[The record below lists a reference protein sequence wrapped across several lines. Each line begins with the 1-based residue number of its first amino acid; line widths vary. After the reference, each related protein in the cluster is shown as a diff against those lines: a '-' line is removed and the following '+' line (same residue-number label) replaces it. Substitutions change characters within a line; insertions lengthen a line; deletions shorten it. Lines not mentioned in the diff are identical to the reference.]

1 MLFYITFLRLL
12 PLVFLRNIAKMA
24 AYLINKNPNKSLL
37 WKTRI
42 NLGLAYPQLNEIQRE
57 KLARES
63 VTNQCISYIESGK
76 CWAMPPEWSI
86 AQIQKIHQLNVF
98 TEALK
103 DPNGTLMI
111 VSHLG
116 TWEMMNAW
124 IHQYGIPT
132 IMYKPMKNQDFNAF
146 ALQARQRLNATL
158 VATDANGVKTLFKNL
173 KQGGFSIILPDHVPQ
188 HSGGVVVPFF
198 GIPCLTSTLAS
209 KMAQKTKCKLIG
221 LSCVRREDGDGF
233 EVYCDDLN
241 DPQLYDADLEV
252 ATTALNKA
260 VEQMINRFPAEYMW
274 GYKRFRGNPNS
285 ENHYQPP
292 PQQ

>member
-1 MLFYITFLRLL
+1 MSFYITLLRLFPLAFLRSL
-12 PLVFLRNIAKMA
+12 AKMA
-24 AYLINKNPNKSLL
+24 AYLINQNPNKSML
-37 WKTRI
+37 WKTRV
-42 NLGLAYPQLNEIQRE
+42 NLGLAYPQLSDVQRE

-63 VTNQCISYIESGK
+63 VNKQCLSYIESAK

-86 AQIQKIHQLNVF
+86 AQIQKIHHLDVF

-103 DPNGTLMI
+103 DPKGTLMI
-111 VSHLG
+111 VPHLG

-132 IMYKPMKNQDFNAF
+132 IMYKPMKNEDFNAF
-146 ALQARQRLNATL
+146 ALHARQRLNATL
-158 VATDANGVKTLFKNL
+158 VATDANGVKALFKNL

-188 HSGGVVVPFF
+188 PSGGVVVPFF

-221 LSCVRREDGDGF
+221 LSCFRREDGEGF

-260 VEQMINRFPAEYMW
+260 VEAMINRFPAEYMW
-274 GYKRFRGNPNS
+274 GYKRFKWDVEQHPFKLIELR
-285 ENHYQPP
+285 
-292 PQQ
+292 

>member
-1 MLFYITFLRLL
+1 
-12 PLVFLRNIAKMA
+12 
-24 AYLINKNPNKSLL
+24 LINQNPNKSML
-37 WKTRI
+37 WKTRV
-42 NLGLAYPQLNEIQRE
+42 NLGLAYPQLSDVQRE

-63 VTNQCISYIESGK
+63 VNKQCLSYIESAK

-86 AQIQKIHQLNVF
+86 AQIQKIHHLDVF

-103 DPNGTLMI
+103 DPKGTLMI
-111 VSHLG
+111 VPHLG

-132 IMYKPMKNQDFNAF
+132 IMYKPMKNEDFNAF
-146 ALQARQRLNATL
+146 ALHARQRLNATL
-158 VATDANGVKTLFKNL
+158 VATDANGVKALFKNL

-188 HSGGVVVPFF
+188 PSGGVVVPFF

-221 LSCVRREDGDGF
+221 LSCFRREDGEGF

-252 ATTALNKA
+252 ATTALNNA
-260 VEQMINRFPAEYMW
+260 VEGMINRFPAEYMW
-274 GYKRFRGNPNS
+274 GYKRFRGYK
-285 ENHYQPP
+285 EKDHYK
-292 PQQ
+292 

>member
-1 MLFYITFLRLL
+1 MSFYITLLRLFPLAFLRSL
-12 PLVFLRNIAKMA
+12 AKVA
-24 AYLINKNPNKSLL
+24 AYLINQNPNKSML

-42 NLGLAYPQLNEIQRE
+42 NLSLAYPQLSEAQRE

-63 VTNQCISYIESGK
+63 VRKQCLSYVESAK
-76 CWAMPPEWSI
+76 CWAMPPEWGI
-86 AQIQKIHQLNVF
+86 GQIKTIHGLDIF

-111 VSHLG
+111 VPHLG

-132 IMYKPMKNQDFNAF
+132 IMYKPMKNEDFNSF

-158 VATDANGVKTLFKNL
+158 VATDSNGVKTLFKNL

-188 HSGGVVVPFF
+188 PSGGVVVPFF

-221 LSCVRREDGDGF
+221 LSCIRSSDGEGF

-241 DPQLYDADLEV
+241 DPKLYDADIEV
-252 ATTALNKA
+252 ATTALNCA
-260 VEQMINRFPAEYMW
+260 VEGMINRFPAEYMW
-274 GYKRFRGNPNS
+274 GYKRFKGG
-285 ENHYQPP
+285 EKKYY
-292 PQQ
+292 

>member
-1 MLFYITFLRLL
+1 MSFYITLLRLFPLAFLRSL
-12 PLVFLRNIAKMA
+12 AKMA
-24 AYLINKNPNKSLL
+24 AYLINQNPNKSML
-37 WKTRI
+37 WKTRV
-42 NLGLAYPQLNEIQRE
+42 NLGLAYPQLSEVQRE

-63 VTNQCISYIESGK
+63 VSKQCLSYIESAK

-86 AQIQKIHQLNVF
+86 TQIQKIHSLEIF

-111 VSHLG
+111 VPHLG

-132 IMYKPMKNQDFNAF
+132 IMYKPMKNGDFNAF

-188 HSGGVVVPFF
+188 PSGGVVVPFF
-198 GIPCLTSTLAS
+198 NIPCLTSTLAS

-221 LSCVRREDGDGF
+221 LSCFRREDGLGF
-233 EVYCDDLN
+233 DVYCDALN
-241 DPQLYDADLEV
+241 DPKLYDADIEV
-252 ATTALNKA
+252 ATTALNNA
-260 VEQMINRFPAEYMW
+260 VEGMINRFPAEYMW
-274 GYKRFRGNPNS
+274 GYKRFRGYK
-285 ENHYQPP
+285 EKDHYK
-292 PQQ
+292 